1 MGRNPTTLLYSDTT
15 KCENVLTKKGYENVK
30 LTKLLRA
37 NKGYANISSVDILT
51 SFNPELELKN
61 TESAIKNKLKDLLTK
76 LGEFKFVMHWFQSLK
91 KQKVMMEQN
100 KATQKQKQF

>member
-1 MGRNPTTLLYSDTT
+1 MARNPTTLLYSDTT

-76 LGEFKFVMHWFQSLK
+76 LGEFKFVMHWF
-91 KQKVMMEQN
+91 
-100 KATQKQKQF
+100 